1 MSRRIAR
8 EKVLQVLFS
17 ITVGK
22 TPVEVAQKIIE
33 EEELVEKDKE
43 FARSILHEVLQHLTE
58 IDTLYVPHLKDW
70 QMERIANVD
79 RTLLRMAVCE
89 MLYMKG
95 IPATVS
101 INEAVELA
109 KIFGGDESPKFVN
122 AVLDNVK
129 KELFKEI
136 ENGKE

>member
-8 EKVLQVLFS
+8 EKVLQSLFS

-22 TPVEVAQKIIE
+22 TPVEAAQKIIE

-43 FARSILHEVLQHLTE
+43 FARNILHEVLQHLTE
-58 IDTLYVPHLKDW
+58 IDALYVPYLKDW

-89 MLYMKG
+89 MLYLKG

-109 KIFGGDESPKFVN
+109 KVFGGDESPKFVN

-129 KELFKEI
+129 KELFKETEI
-136 ENGKE
+136 GNE